1 MDTISPVAVDQMSI
15 TVLMDNHVSNILSNT
30 DPVIRLST
38 KQEIS
43 APLTEDGS
51 IKSQLRAEH
60 GFSAWVTIRT
70 REVDHSILFDA
81 GVSPTGVSENM
92 RMLDLYP
99 KDAEAIV
106 FSHGHFDH
114 TVGIDGIL
122 NDLGA
127 NNIPIIIHPE
137 FWNKRRIVLPGRS
150 PRNLPTASK
159 SALRQQGIEIIEES
173 RLPSFLLDNSLLVT
187 GEVDRITNY
196 EKGMKGQE
204 VFVEDS
210 WQPAPL
216 TLDDQ
221 ALIAKVKGKGLV
233 IITGCGHAGIVNI
246 CNYAKKLTGENKIHA
261 IIGGFHL
268 PDTLDPMVIENT
280 VSDIKNLK
288 PDWLIPAHCTGQQA
302 IMSLMKEH
310 SNSMIQNSVGS
321 QYKFGAPSD

>member
-15 TVLMDNHVSNILSNT
+15 TVLMDNHVSSILSNT
-30 DPVIRLST
+30 GPVTRPST

-43 APLTEDGS
+43 APLTEDGY

-60 GFSAWVTIRT
+60 GFSAWVTIKT
-70 REVDHSILFDA
+70 GEVDHSILFDA

-92 RMLDLYP
+92 RILDLSP

-137 FWNKRRIVLPGRS
+137 FWNKRRIVLPGRT
-150 PRNLPTASK
+150 PRSLPTVSK
-159 SALRQQGIEIIEES
+159 SALRQQGMEIIEES

-187 GEVDRITNY
+187 GEVDRLTDY
-196 EKGMKGQE
+196 EKGLKGQE

-210 WQPAPL
+210 WQPDPL

-221 ALIAKVKGKGLV
+221 GLIAKVKDKGLV
-233 IITGCGHAGIVNI
+233 IMTGCGHAGIVNI

-268 PDTLDPMVIENT
+268 PDTLDPMVIEST
-280 VSDIKNLK
+280 VNDIKNLN
-288 PDWLIPAHCTGQQA
+288 PDWLIPAHCTGQRA
-302 IMSLMKEH
+302 IMSLMKDH

-321 QYKFGAPSD
+321 QYKFGIS